1 MAKAV
6 DTDSACD
13 WTMDSDKVLG
23 SISGPDTTW
32 SLVAVQASQI
42 GTTPMVSHSYLDII
56 IDLGSKQAV
65 HISWF
70 LTNVTR

>member
-1 MAKAV
+1 MVKAV

-13 WTMDSDKVLG
+13 WTMDSDKILG

-42 GTTPMVSHSYLDII
+42 CTAPTVSHSYLDIT
-56 IDLGSKQAV
+56 IDLGSKQDI

-70 LTNVTR
+70 LTSVTR